1 MVLVAN
7 SPSCGWLR
15 VWKEKGKEKT
25 SNRRTTS
32 LSLFLSALMW
42 RPVSLIF
49 PAAPASHP
57 LLTLQVCVHICAGAS
72 EESGGDVEQ

>member
-7 SPSCGWLR
+7 FPSCRWLR

-32 LSLFLSALMW
+32 LSLFLSSPMQ
-42 RPVSLIF
+42 RPVSLVF
-49 PAAPASHP
+49 PAVPASHP
-57 LLTLQVCVHICAGAS
+57 VHICAGAS
-72 EESGGDVEQ
+72 EESG